1 MIKILTIII
10 LGNQLFN
17 PQLYFKQINRY
28 DFFLCEDYGLCSY
41 VKHHK
46 LKLLHVLSSMRLYR
60 DELKSLGL
68 KVHYNSIEDENFYED
83 YLKKLK
89 KTLSKNKYKKL
100 FFFEIEDKFFEK
112 KLLTIN
118 KEVEIEV
125 IKSPMFLFGRNE
137 FNEAIKKNK
146 KPMMANF
153 YKYSRMLYLYYFLPN
168 ISHKKAFFSKNAF
181 LFSHSHN
188 A

>member
-1 MIKILTIII
+1 MNNTKLFII

-17 PQLYFKQINRY
+17 PNLYFKQINQY

-46 LKLLHVLSSMRLYR
+46 LKLLHVLSSMRLYK
-60 DELKSLGL
+60 DELESLGL

-83 YLKKLK
+83 YLEKLK

-112 KLLTIN
+112 KLLTLN
-118 KEVEIEV
+118 KDVEIEV

-137 FNEAIKKNK
+137 FNETIKKNK

-153 YKYSRMLYLYYFLPN
+153 YKYSR
-168 ISHKKAFFSKNAF
+168 KKLDILMDEGKPLGGKWSFD
-181 LFSHSHN
+181 
-188 A
+188 